1 MPTPLRQ
8 LAAAP
13 MKGSHECVL
22 LIAADAD
29 EAARVLG
36 ELGSV
41 TEESFEVQ
49 WVTELSRGI
58 ERLRDGGVSAAVLD
72 LNLSD
77 SQGLET
83 FNQLFEVAPEL
94 PILILSEAGTEEIAR
109 QAVHLGA
116 YDYLINEQ
124 ADGYRLRRTVRT
136 MIDRH
141 ALEVVRVENELATTT
156 LNLIGEGIL
165 RTDADGNVTY
175 LNRFAEKMT
184 GWSRAEARG
193 RPFADVLRLID
204 NVSGASL
211 DDAVAIALQAD
222 KTASGMTSSINCTLV
237 RRDGE
242 EFGIESRVAI
252 IHDQDG
258 NAVGAVVAFRD
269 VSAARVASLE
279 MSRVAQHDVLTNLPN
294 RALFNDRLSQAISLA
309 ERQSKQLAVLF
320 VDLDQFKRI
329 NDSLG
334 HSVGDRLL
342 RSVAR
347 RLVACVRR
355 TDTVSR
361 LGGDE
366 FLILLSQIE
375 HSEDAAITA
384 RKILRA
390 VAAPHVID
398 SKSLDVNVS
407 IGGSTYPADAQNA
420 ETLVSYADVAMYE
433 AKQQGRNSYQFFRT
447 DMRARMATRV
457 ALERDLRCALGR
469 NEFTLH
475 YQPKVNFQTGQCT
488 GMEALLRW
496 QHPER
501 GLLSAA
507 TFVPIAEECGL
518 IVAIG
523 QWVLLEACRQARAW
537 SDLGLKVVPVAV
549 NVSGVEFRARDFL
562 SGIRAVLIAT
572 GLDPQDLELEL
583 TEGVLMQDA
592 ESAVVTL
599 LALKAMGV
607 KLAVDDF
614 GTGFSSFTY
623 LRRFPVD
630 TLKVDKSFV
639 HEITEDSDGTT
650 IVNAMINIGK
660 SLKQRVVAEGVET
673 RSQLDFLQ
681 RHGCDEGQGCYF
693 SHPVTAEQVEKMF
706 NTEVQEGV
714 VRADLS
720 A

>member
-1 MPTPLRQ
+1 MRQ

-49 WVTELSRGI
+49 WVTQLSRGI

-83 FNQLFEVAPEL
+83 FNQLFEVAPDL
-94 PILILSEAGTEEIAR
+94 PILILSEASAEEIAR
-109 QAVHLGA
+109 QALHLGA

-141 ALEVVRVENELATTT
+141 ALEAVRVENELATTT

-204 NVSGASL
+204 NISGASL

-549 NVSGVEFRARDFL
+549 NVSAVEFRARDFL

>member
-1 MPTPLRQ
+1 MRQ

-49 WVTELSRGI
+49 WVTQLSRGI

-83 FNQLFEVAPEL
+83 FNQLFEVAPDL

-141 ALEVVRVENELATTT
+141 ALEAVRVENELATTT

-204 NVSGASL
+204 NISGASL
-211 DDAVAIALQAD
+211 DDALAIALQAD

-457 ALERDLRCALGR
+457 ALERDLRYALGR

-475 YQPKVNFQTGQCT
+475 YQSKINFQTGQCT

-549 NVSGVEFRARDFL
+549 NVSAVEFRARDFL

-660 SLKQRVVAEGVET
+660 SLKQRVVAEGVDT

-681 RHGCDEGQGCYF
+681 RHGCNEGQGYYF
-693 SHPVTAEQVEKMF
+693 SHPITAEQVEKLF

>member
-1 MPTPLRQ
+1 MPTPMRQ

-49 WVTELSRGI
+49 WVTQLSRGI

-83 FNQLFEVAPEL
+83 FNQLFEVAPDL
-94 PILILSEAGTEEIAR
+94 PILILSEASAEEIAR
-109 QAVHLGA
+109 QALHLGA

-141 ALEVVRVENELATTT
+141 ALEAVRVENELATTT

-204 NVSGASL
+204 NISGASL

-457 ALERDLRCALGR
+457 AMERDLRCALGR

-549 NVSGVEFRARDFL
+549 NVSAVEFRARDFL

>member
-1 MPTPLRQ
+1 MRQ

-49 WVTELSRGI
+49 WVTQLSRGI

-83 FNQLFEVAPEL
+83 FNQLFEVAPDL
-94 PILILSEAGTEEIAR
+94 PILILSEASAEEIAR
-109 QAVHLGA
+109 QALHLGA

-141 ALEVVRVENELATTT
+141 ALEAVRVENELATTT

-204 NVSGASL
+204 NISGASL

-258 NAVGAVVAFRD
+258 NAVGAVVAFRE
-269 VSAARVASLE
+269 VSAARLASLE

-457 ALERDLRCALGR
+457 AMERDLRCALGR

-549 NVSGVEFRARDFL
+549 NVSAVEFRARDFL

-681 RHGCDEGQGCYF
+681 RHGCDEGQGYYF

>member
-1 MPTPLRQ
+1 MRQ

-83 FNQLFEVAPEL
+83 FNQLFEVAPDL
-94 PILILSEAGTEEIAR
+94 PILILSEVGTEEIAR

-141 ALEVVRVENELATTT
+141 ALEAVRVENELATTT

-175 LNRFAEKMT
+175 LNRFAETMT

-204 NVSGASL
+204 NISGASL
-211 DDAVAIALQAD
+211 DDALAIALQAD

-549 NVSGVEFRARDFL
+549 NVSAVEFRTRDFL

-630 TLKVDKSFV
+630 TLKVDKSFI

>member
-1 MPTPLRQ
+1 MRQ

-83 FNQLFEVAPEL
+83 FNQLFEVAPDL
-94 PILILSEAGTEEIAR
+94 PILILSEASAEEIAR
-109 QAVHLGA
+109 QALHLGA

-141 ALEVVRVENELATTT
+141 ALEAVRVENELATTT

-204 NVSGASL
+204 NISGASL

-269 VSAARVASLE
+269 VSAARLASLE

-457 ALERDLRCALGR
+457 AMERDLRCALGR

-475 YQPKVNFQTGQCT
+475 YQPKVHFQTGQCT

-549 NVSGVEFRARDFL
+549 NVSAVEFRARDFL

-681 RHGCDEGQGCYF
+681 RHGCDEGQGYYF

-706 NTEVQEGV
+706 NPEVQEGAV
-714 VRADLS
+714 QADLS

>member
-1 MPTPLRQ
+1 MRQ

-83 FNQLFEVAPEL
+83 FNQLFEAAPDL

-141 ALEVVRVENELATTT
+141 ALEAVRVENELATTT

-175 LNRFAEKMT
+175 QNRFAEKMT

-204 NVSGASL
+204 NISGASL

-398 SKSLDVNVS
+398 GKSLDVNVS

-469 NEFTLH
+469 NEFRLH

-537 SDLGLKVVPVAV
+537 SDLGLKVLPVAV
-549 NVSGVEFRARDFL
+549 NVSAVEFRARDFL

-660 SLKQRVVAEGVET
+660 SLKQRVVAEGVDT

-681 RHGCDEGQGCYF
+681 RHGCNEGQGYYF
-693 SHPVTAEQVEKMF
+693 SHPITAEQVEKLF

>member
-1 MPTPLRQ
+1 MRQ

-41 TEESFEVQ
+41 TEESFEIQ

-83 FNQLFEVAPEL
+83 FNQLFEVAPDL

-141 ALEVVRVENELATTT
+141 ALEAVRVENELATTT

-175 LNRFAEKMT
+175 LNRFAEKVT

-204 NVSGASL
+204 NISGASL
-211 DDAVAIALQAD
+211 DDALAIALQAD

-252 IHDQDG
+252 IHDPDG

-549 NVSGVEFRARDFL
+549 NVSAVEFRARDFL

-630 TLKVDKSFV
+630 TLKVDKSFI

-693 SHPVTAEQVEKMF
+693 SHPVTAGQVEKMF
-706 NTEVQEGV
+706 NTGVQEGV

>member
-1 MPTPLRQ
+1 MRQ

-83 FNQLFEVAPEL
+83 FNQLFEAAPDL

-141 ALEVVRVENELATTT
+141 ALEAVRVENELATTT

-175 LNRFAEKMT
+175 QNRFAEKMT

-204 NVSGASL
+204 NISGASL

-537 SDLGLKVVPVAV
+537 SDLGLKVLPVAV
-549 NVSGVEFRARDFL
+549 NVSAVEFRARDFL

-660 SLKQRVVAEGVET
+660 SLKQRVVAEGVDT

-681 RHGCDEGQGCYF
+681 RHGCNEGQGYYF
-693 SHPVTAEQVEKMF
+693 SHPITAEQVEKLF

>member
-1 MPTPLRQ
+1 MRQ

-83 FNQLFEVAPEL
+83 FNQLFEVAPDL

-141 ALEVVRVENELATTT
+141 ALEAVRVENELATTT

-175 LNRFAEKMT
+175 QNRFAEKMT

-204 NVSGASL
+204 NISGASL

-469 NEFTLH
+469 NEFRLH

-537 SDLGLKVVPVAV
+537 SDLGLKVLPVAV
-549 NVSGVEFRARDFL
+549 NVSAVEFRARDFL

-660 SLKQRVVAEGVET
+660 SLKQRVVAEGVDT

-681 RHGCDEGQGCYF
+681 RHGCNEGQGYYF
-693 SHPVTAEQVEKMF
+693 SHPITAEQVEKLF

>member
-1 MPTPLRQ
+1 MRQ

-83 FNQLFEVAPEL
+83 FNQLFEAAPDL

-141 ALEVVRVENELATTT
+141 ALEAVRVENELATTT

-175 LNRFAEKMT
+175 QNRFAEKMT

-204 NVSGASL
+204 NLSGASL
-211 DDAVAIALQAD
+211 DDAVAMALQAD

-242 EFGIESRVAI
+242 EFGVESRVAI

-258 NAVGAVVAFRD
+258 NAFGAVVAFRD

-469 NEFTLH
+469 NEFILH
-475 YQPKVNFQTGQCT
+475 YQPKINFQTGQCT

-537 SDLGLKVVPVAV
+537 SDLGLKVVPIAV
-549 NVSGVEFRARDFL
+549 NVSAVEFRARDFL

-681 RHGCDEGQGCYF
+681 RHGCDEGQGHYF
-693 SHPVTAEQVEKMF
+693 SHPLTAEQVEKMF
-706 NTEVQEGV
+706 NPEVQEGV
-714 VRADLS
+714 VQADLS

>member
-1 MPTPLRQ
+1 
-8 LAAAP
+8 
-13 MKGSHECVL
+13 
-22 LIAADAD
+22 
-29 EAARVLG
+29 
-36 ELGSV
+36 
-41 TEESFEVQ
+41 
-49 WVTELSRGI
+49 
-58 ERLRDGGVSAAVLD
+58 VLD

-83 FNQLFEVAPEL
+83 FNQLFEVAPDL

-141 ALEVVRVENELATTT
+141 ALEAVRVENELATTT

-204 NVSGASL
+204 NISGASL

-469 NEFTLH
+469 NEFRLH

-537 SDLGLKVVPVAV
+537 SDLGLKVLPVAV
-549 NVSGVEFRARDFL
+549 NVSAVEFRARDFL

-660 SLKQRVVAEGVET
+660 SLKQRVVAEGVDT

-681 RHGCDEGQGCYF
+681 RHGCNEGQGYYF
-693 SHPVTAEQVEKMF
+693 SHPITAEQVEKLF